1 MSKTAGFFNEYLP
14 NKIEKNPDLAGSVNA
29 SFQFDIDGAGSW
41 YADLKGGN
49 KTVAEGTLE
58 GADCTLTTSQSDW
71 EDILDNPGSAVGKV
85 MTGKLKISN
94 LGLATKL
101 QKILA

>member
-14 NKIEKNPDLAGSVNA
+14 NKIEKNPDLAASVNA
-29 SFQFDIDGAGSW
+29 VFQFDVEGAGSW
-41 YADLKGGN
+41 YVDLKGN
-49 KTVAEGTLE
+49 DVVAEGTHD
-58 GADCTLTTSQSDW
+58 APDCVLTTAQSHW

-101 QKILA
+101 QKLLA

>member
-14 NKIEKNPDLAGSVNA
+14 NKIEKNPDLAASVNA
-29 SFQFDIDGAGSW
+29 IFQFDVDGAGSW
-41 YADLKGGN
+41 YVDLKGN
-49 KTVAEGTLE
+49 KVVAEGTHD
-58 GADCTLTTSQSDW
+58 APDCTLTTAQKDW

-101 QKILA
+101 QKLLA

>member
-14 NKIEKNPDLAGSVNA
+14 NKIEKNPDLAASVNA
-29 SFQFDIDGAGSW
+29 IFQFNIDGAGSW
-41 YADLKGGN
+41 YADLKGAN
-49 KTVAEGTLE
+49 EVAEGTHAAPE
-58 GADCTLTTSQSDW
+58 CTISAAQKDW

-85 MTGKLKISN
+85 MTGKLKINN

-101 QKILA
+101 QKLLA

>member
-14 NKIEKNPDLAGSVNA
+14 NKIEKNPDLAASVNA
-29 SFQFDIDGAGSW
+29 VFQFDVDGAGSW
-41 YADLKGGN
+41 YADLKGN
-49 KTVAEGTLE
+49 KVVAEGSHD
-58 GADCTLTTSQSDW
+58 APDCTLTCAQKDW

-101 QKILA
+101 QKLLA

>member
-14 NKIEKNPDLAGSVNA
+14 GKIEKNPDLAAGVNA
-29 SFQFDIDGAGSW
+29 IFQFNIDGAGEW
-41 YADLKGGN
+41 YADLKGN
-49 KTVAEGTLE
+49 SDVAAGTHD
-58 GADCTLTTSQSDW
+58 APDCVLSTSQQHW

-94 LGLATKL
+94 LAHATKL
-101 QKILA
+101 QKLLA